1 LAAALGGPIL
11 GLIEPRMPMPVEIA
25 AGDKTQAPPSRAG
38 ALLLGLGGLALVATG
53 ALLWW
58 TNGAAVFTDSVL
70 AALAWCF

>member
-1 LAAALGGPIL
+1 
-11 GLIEPRMPMPVEIA
+11 MPVEIA
-25 AGDKTQAPPSRAG
+25 AGDDKTRSAAPPSRAG

-58 TNGAAVFTDSVL
+58 KNGAAVFTDTVL